1 MAAITIGTLNAK
13 LRRLSKNYPELASRI
28 ARNAAKASFRE
39 VVLKTPVD
47 TGLARGSWR
56 VTQGRASR
64 AKARNRDK
72 TGSPTLAA
80 GFAVI
85 NGARV
90 DQAQLV
96 ITNVAVHTDLINRG
110 IVTITKA
117 RPFAGPGFVEE
128 ALNAASASISTD
140 SIFRTYRF

>member
-47 TGLARGSWR
+47 TGLA
-56 VTQGRASR
+56 R